1 MKISARN
8 VLPGTVVA
16 LVRGPVSTEVTLEV
30 APGLQVVAS
39 ITTASAAGA
48 LAIVAL
54 ECSSHAASRPIV
66 AQIAIRSAEA
76 R

>member
-16 LVRGPVSTEVTLEV
+16 FVRGPVSTEVTLEV

-39 ITTASAAGA
+39 ITTASADQLGLKEGSQAYGVIKA
-48 LAIVAL
+48 
-54 ECSSHAASRPIV
+54 SSV
-66 AQIAIRSAEA
+66 MIATD
-76 R
+76 